1 MEIKDYPGYF
11 IHRDGRVWSDKLCR
25 GVKGRFLKHIDDKGY
40 KIVNLCKDGKTK
52 NKFIHQLI
60 AIHYIPNPNN
70 FKDIDHINQIKYDN
84 RIENLRWCNHT
95 MNMNNMSV
103 KKNNKC
109 GIKNISC
116 DSRRQQEWWCF
127 SKTYMGKLHR
137 KHFKTMEEAIKYKE
151 SYLKSLN
158 LEVL

>member
-1 MEIKDYPGYF
+1 MEIQDYPGYF
-11 IHRDGRVWSDKLCR
+11 IYRDGRVWSDKS
-25 GVKGRFLKHIDDKGY
+25 KIFLKHRNDKHGY
-40 KIVNLCKDGKTK
+40 KNVNLCKDGKSK

-70 FKDIDHINQIKYDN
+70 FKDIDHINQIKDDN

-109 GIKNISC
+109 GIKNISY
-116 DSRRQQEWWCF
+116 DTRDKLWCF
-127 SKTYMGKLHR
+127 SKMYRGKLHR
-137 KHFKTMEEAIKYKE
+137 KYFKIKEEAIKYKE